1 MIFIS
6 AFASVVDISKE
17 ILSFTMELNVYVI
30 TAWIKKYK
38 SITKKKKKKHNE
50 ITLVA
55 KTNLDCIKGSI
66 SRSLTD

>member
-6 AFASVVDISKE
+6 AFASAVDISKE
-17 ILSFTMELNVYVI
+17 IFSSTIGLNICVI
-30 TAWIKKYK
+30 IAWIKKYK

-66 SRSLTD
+66 SRFWTY